1 MSSKS
6 ALHHRLAAGALA
18 LAAGLALPSSLAG
31 ALGGLTPWALGGATL
46 VAAGASGCGGGPCGL
61 AENVLDGSIGET
73 GLDVSV
79 DKVRVRRVDTDLVA
93 IEFKKGTQIH
103 AKIVVDVRAF
113 AKGVEIPLSDGQVTR
128 ITSPDSQYPRALANG
143 SVRFESELR
152 DGVDATGCFNVLF
165 QMPDGSQRTL
175 EGGFRAALEGLPE

>member
-1 MSSKS
+1 MSSNS
-6 ALHHRLAAGALA
+6 AQQHRLAAGALA
-18 LAAGLALPSSLAG
+18 LAAGLALPSSI
-31 ALGGLTPWALGGATL
+31 GGLGPWALGGATL

-73 GLDVSV
+73 GLDISV
-79 DKVRVRRVDTDLVA
+79 DKVRVRRVDTERVA
-93 IEFKKGTQIH
+93 VEFKKGTQIQ

-128 ITSPDSQYPRALANG
+128 ITSPDSQYPRTLANG